1 MSCNCHGCHEHHHDH
16 HHHESKDIKS
26 ELTVKLLGVIFFILG
41 FVIKSYSIYMFL
53 MSYVLLGYDIIF
65 SAVNNAMKGH
75 FFDENFL
82 MFVASIGAFII
93 GDYPEAIAVMFF
105 YSVGEFFQ
113 DKAVSSSRER
123 IKNLMA
129 LKQDFAILS
138 DGTKVEPEVLK
149 PGDVITVRPG
159 EKFPVDC
166 RIISGNGYV
175 DTSSITGEAVPFM
188 LNIGDNAT
196 SGYINTESVFTAEVT
211 CEYKNSTVA
220 KIIDLIENSS
230 ATKSGAENFITKF
243 SKIYTPAVILLA
255 ALIILIPPFFMGF
268 NTFSQWVYRGLTFL
282 IISCPC
288 ALVLSVP
295 LSFFSAVGACS
306 SNGVLVRGSGFISAL
321 SDTSAVIL
329 DKTGTLT
336 KGRLKVKNFVCENVS
351 EDEFRILA
359 SYAEYN
365 SNHPLA
371 EAVRTSFQIDINPE
385 LINGFKETPG
395 MGTEVTYNGKKLH
408 AGNLSYMNY
417 LGITPSL
424 FSDGGTVIYIAYG
437 ERPVGYIEFE
447 DELRNDAPSFIKAL
461 KRRRIKTVM
470 LTGDSETTAANVANK
485 LGIKKYFYGLLPH
498 QKVEKITSFKNDFSG
513 NVVFIG
519 DGINDAP
526 SLKNAD
532 IGVSMGGI
540 GSDAAVEAS
549 DIVLIKDNISSLIK
563 AIDISRKTRRIV
575 FENIVF
581 ILLVKIAVLA
591 LTAIGFTYMWM
602 AVIADVGTALLA
614 VLNTLRIK
622 K

>member
-1 MSCNCHGCHEHHHDH
+1 MSCNCHECHEHHH
-16 HHHESKDIKS
+16 HEDKDKKS
-26 ELTVKLLGVIFFILG
+26 ELTAKLLGILFFILG
-41 FVIKSYSIYMFL
+41 FIIKSYSIYMFL

-65 SAVNNAMKGH
+65 SAINNVFKGH

-82 MFVASIGAFII
+82 MFFASIGAFII

-105 YSVGEFFQ
+105 YNIGEFFQ
-113 DKAVSSSRER
+113 DKAVSASKER
-123 IKNLMA
+123 IRKLMA
-129 LKQDFAILS
+129 LKQDFANLS
-138 DGTKVEPEVLK
+138 DGRKVSPEALK
-149 PGDVITVRPG
+149 PGDIITIRPG
-159 EKFPVDC
+159 EKFPAEC
-166 RIISGNGYV
+166 RIISGSGYV
-175 DTSSITGEAVPFM
+175 DTSSITGESLPLFLNEGGNAV
-188 LNIGDNAT
+188 

-211 CEYKNSTVA
+211 AEYKDSAVA
-220 KIIDLIENSS
+220 KIINLIENSD
-230 ATKSGAENFITKF
+230 TNKSKAENFITKF
-243 SKIYTPAVILLA
+243 SKVYTPVVMLLA
-255 ALIILIPPFFMGF
+255 ALIAFIPPFFTGF
-268 NTFSQWVYRGLTFL
+268 DTFSLWIYRGLTFL
-282 IISCPC
+282 IVSCPC

-321 SDTSAVIL
+321 ADTSAVIL

-336 KGRLKVKNFVCENVS
+336 KGRLKVKTFVSENVS
-351 EDEFRILA
+351 KDEFRLLA
-359 SYAEYN
+359 CYAEYN

-371 EAVRTSFQIDINPE
+371 EAVKTSFQIDINPE
-385 LINGFKETPG
+385 LINDFKETPG
-395 MGTEVTYNGKKLH
+395 MGTEVTYKGKKLY
-408 AGNLSYMNY
+408 AGNLAYMNH

-424 FSDGGTVIYIAYG
+424 ISDGDTVIYISYG
-437 ERPVGYIEFE
+437 EKSVGYIEFE
-447 DELRNDAPSFIKAL
+447 DELREEAQSFIKGL
-461 KRRRIKTVM
+461 KRRRIKAAM
-470 LTGDSETTAANVANK
+470 LTGDSEAAAANVANK

-498 QKVEKITSFKNDFSG
+498 QKVEKISSFKNDFSG
-513 NVVFIG
+513 SVIFIG

-532 IGVSMGGI
+532 IGVSMGKI

-563 AIDISRKTRRIV
+563 AIDISRKNKRIV

-581 ILLVKIAVLA
+581 ILLVKITVLA
-591 LTAIGFTYMWM
+591 LTAMGFTYMWM